1 MSESLFSRKIGP
13 GNDVNFS
20 GSPIQ
25 SRRQAFL
32 KRVLAF
38 RDGDACVNQRCA
50 TFCEPM
56 QGAGDTRLG
65 VASDRGEKIVDR
77 QEEPSLWILLP
88 FLYSSVLS

>member
-1 MSESLFSRKIGP
+1 MSESLFSRKNDL

-38 RDGDACVNQRCA
+38 RDSDARVKQRCA

-56 QGAGDTRLG
+56 QAAGDTRLR
-65 VASDRGEKIVDR
+65 VASDRGEKVVDR
-77 QEEPSLWILLP
+77 QEELSLWILLA
-88 FLYSSVLS
+88 FLYSSVLR